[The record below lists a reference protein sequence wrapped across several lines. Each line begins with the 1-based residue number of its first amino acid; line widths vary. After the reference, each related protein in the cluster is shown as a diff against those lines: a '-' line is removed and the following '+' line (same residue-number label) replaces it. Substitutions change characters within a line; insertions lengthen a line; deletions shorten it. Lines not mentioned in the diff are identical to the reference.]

1 MTVLSFTQVLFGS
14 DEAWIGMR
22 PLVHQALVGD

>member
-14 DEAWIGMR
+14 DDASIGMR
-22 PLVHQALVGD
+22 PLVYEALVGD